1 MAKKFILYG
10 TLTRSVMRNFNS
22 LCYRNRG
29 EITILVCELSS
40 HPHRPGTKTL
50 SDMWRSHW
58 KVDFHC
64 SVIFTRVNRIET
76 IVWKVT
82 RKRKRTSLNLYV
94 YAWSFIHCRFIY
106 ARTHVKKKR
115 QWKSTFT
122 VIVGRYPRCTCTEAL
137 SDTTFRPVECTI
149 QQFQTDQVCSFLLLV
164 RSTSIISR

>member
-10 TLTRSVMRNFNS
+10 KLTRSVRRNFNS

-50 SDMWRSHW
+50 SDMWRSNW

-76 IVWKVT
+76 MYGRSRVNVKEW
-82 RKRKRTSLNLYV
+82 TSLNLYV

-106 ARTHVKKKR
+106 ARTFYVRTHVKKKA
-115 QWKSTFT
+115 T
-122 VIVGRYPRCTCTEAL
+122 VEINLYSHRWPLSQVYVYRSSI
-137 SDTTFRPVECTI
+137 SDTTFRPVECI
-149 QQFQTDQVCSFLLLV
+149 F
-164 RSTSIISR
+164 SIFKTTRTAASCCC

>member
-10 TLTRSVMRNFNS
+10 KLTRSVRRNFNS

-50 SDMWRSHW
+50 SDMWRSNW

-76 IVWKVT
+76 MYGRSRVNVKEW
-82 RKRKRTSLNLYV
+82 TSLNLYV

-106 ARTHVKKKR
+106 ARTFYVRTHVKKKR

-137 SDTTFRPVECTI
+137 YPIQRSDLSNATFSIFKTTRTAASC
-149 QQFQTDQVCSFLLLV
+149 CC
-164 RSTSIISR
+164 